1 MYKNVLN
8 QRMIALFL
16 LFSSCFL
23 TVTARALSK
32 RSTPPQILA
41 NASVKT
47 VNISRHS
54 TYQIIKSIYFSE
66 TDVSYKHH
74 ALRG

>member
-23 TVTARALSK
+23 TVTTRVLSK
-32 RSTPPQILA
+32 QSGPPQILT
-41 NASVKT
+41 NADVKT

-54 TYQIIKSIYFSE
+54 TYQTIKSIYFSE
-66 TDVSYKHH
+66 TDIPYKQHC
-74 ALRG
+74 A

>member
-1 MYKNVLN
+1 MYKNVSN

-32 RSTPPQILA
+32 KAVRPQILA
-41 NASVKT
+41 NADVKT

-54 TYQIIKSIYFSE
+54 IYQTIKSIYFSE
-66 TDVSYKHH
+66 TDIPNQQQC
-74 ALRG
+74 A

>member
-1 MYKNVLN
+1 MYKNVSN

-32 RSTPPQILA
+32 KSTPPKILA
-41 NASVKT
+41 NADVKT
-47 VNISRHS
+47 VNILRHS
-54 TYQIIKSIYFSE
+54 VYQTIKSTYFSK
-66 TDVSYKHH
+66 TDIPNQQQC
-74 ALRG
+74 A